1 MHPFP
6 EPFRFC
12 AGVIF
17 TTVFSW
23 AFSRIRRP
31 RLRKDFTIRQL
42 FGNLA
47 GLKPSHLSALERLY
61 RRRVPPADL
70 ITPELAMR
78 MAELSEETGRQIGVL
93 LNRIGLVEYV
103 LVGDERQLYIPELTD
118 YPLGKKRLRGL
129 RLCHT
134 HLKGEALSED
144 DLTDLALLR
153 LDLIAALLLSPGKKS
168 ISIQTA
174 HLTAD
179 PRSATP
185 CHIDVPCPLERFQRD
200 LLEFIPSLESSLEKT
215 MPAAFEVHGGGERAI
230 LISVTRS
237 SGPEVQDS
245 MEELRELA
253 RTAGVEVIDTL
264 VQHRRDLNPRYL
276 MGEGKIREVIIRAL
290 QLGATLL
297 IFDQELSPAQV
308 RSISEITEL
317 KVIDRSQLILDI
329 FSRRAVSLDGKVQV
343 ELAQLKYILPRLT
356 GRGVQMS
363 RLMGGIGG
371 RGPGETKL
379 EIDRRRVRD
388 RIAKL
393 ERELKEL
400 SRGRDQRRRKR
411 VKAGVPIVSIV
422 GYTNAGKSTLL
433 NTLTKSAVFT
443 EDLLFATLDTA
454 TRRLRFPREREI
466 IITDTVGFIRSLPKS
481 LMGAFK
487 ATLEELRDADL
498 FLHLVDWSNPRFEE
512 QIRQVEEILD
522 ELQLSE
528 KPRLLVFNKSDLL
541 PALKSEDI
549 LAFMKARQAVR
560 RYGAITLSAQNAE
573 SITPLLEELEKR
585 FWPRESD

>member
-1 MHPFP
+1 MAAFLSGTFSLLSGSYFHLS
-6 EPFRFC
+6 
-12 AGVIF
+12 IF
-17 TTVFSW
+17 LGT
-23 AFSRIRRP
+23 SRH
-31 RLRKDFTIRQL
+31 RLGKDLTIRQL

-70 ITPELAMR
+70 VTPELAMR

-93 LNRIGLVEYV
+93 INRIGLVEYV

-153 LDLIAALLLSPGKKS
+153 LDLIAALLLTPGKKS
-168 ISIQTA
+168 LSIQTA
-174 HLTAD
+174 NLTAD
-179 PRSATP
+179 PRSTTP

-200 LLEFIPSLESSLEKT
+200 MLEFISSLESSLEKS
-215 MPAAFEVHGGGERAI
+215 MPVAFEVHGGGERAI

-290 QLGATLL
+290 QLGASLL

-498 FLHLVDWSNPRFEE
+498 FLHLVDCSNPRFEE

-549 LAFMKARQAVR
+549 LAFMKARQAAK
-560 RYGAITLSAQNAE
+560 RYGAITLSAKNTE

-585 FWPRESD
+585 FWPREGD

>member
-1 MHPFP
+1 L
-6 EPFRFC
+6 
-12 AGVIF
+12 
-17 TTVFSW
+17 
-23 AFSRIRRP
+23 
-31 RLRKDFTIRQL
+31 LRKDFTIRQL

-47 GLKPSHLSALERLY
+47 GLKPSQLSALERLY

-70 ITPELAMR
+70 VTPELALR

-93 LNRIGLVEYV
+93 INRIGLVEYV
-103 LVGDERQLYIPELTD
+103 LVGDERQLYIPELTE

-134 HLKGEALSED
+134 HLKGETLTED

-153 LDLIAALLLSPGKKS
+153 LDLMAALLLAPGKKS
-168 ISIQTA
+168 FAIQTA
-174 HLTAD
+174 YLSTD
-179 PRSATP
+179 LNSSAP
-185 CHIDVPCPLERFQRD
+185 CHIDVPCPFEQFQMD
-200 LLEFIPSLESSLEKT
+200 VLEFTSSLESSLEKN
-215 MPAAFEVHGGGERAI
+215 MPVAFEVRGSSERAI
-230 LISVTRS
+230 LLSVTRS

-245 MEELRELA
+245 MDELRELA
-253 RTAGVEVIDTL
+253 RTAGVEVIDAI

-276 MGEGKIREVIIRAL
+276 MGEGKMREVIIRAL

-297 IFDQELSPAQV
+297 VFDQELSPAQV

-433 NTLTKSAVFT
+433 NSLTKSAVFT
-443 EDLLFATLDTA
+443 EDLLFATLDTS

-512 QIRQVEEILD
+512 QISQVEEILD

-528 KPRLLVFNKSDLL
+528 KPRLVVFNKSDLM
-541 PALKSEDI
+541 PALKKKDL
-549 LAFMKARQAVR
+549 LAFMKARQAAR
-560 RYGAITLSAQNAE
+560 KYGAITLSAKNTA
-573 SITPLLEELEKR
+573 SITPLLDELEKR
-585 FWPRESD
+585 FWPVEGD